1 MAKSLVLIK
10 RRVQSENCLI
20 CSEHLRMKF
29 NKVILASG
37 LLLAMANIAVA
48 LTFDEV
54 RLALK
59 QFVTSVSKKKI
70 YNRLIHNM

>member
-1 MAKSLVLIK
+1 
-10 RRVQSENCLI
+10 
-20 CSEHLRMKF
+20 MKF

-59 QFVTSVSKKKI
+59 QFVTSVSKKKKKL